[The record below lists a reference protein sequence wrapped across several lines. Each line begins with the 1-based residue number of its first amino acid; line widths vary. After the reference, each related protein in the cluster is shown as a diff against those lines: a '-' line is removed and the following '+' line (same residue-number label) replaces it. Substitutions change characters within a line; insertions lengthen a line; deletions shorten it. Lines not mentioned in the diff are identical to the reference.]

1 MGARECD
8 VAIVG
13 AGPAGCA
20 AALALLDAAPG
31 AEVVLLDAAA
41 FPRDKTCG
49 DGIGADVVDRLVALG
64 VRGVTDGWTPLDR
77 FDVRF
82 GSFGVRR
89 SLPRPMWVIPRE
101 VFDARL
107 VAAATDRGATLL
119 RHRVRGL
126 RLGAQG
132 VEVDDSLRARI
143 VIGADGAHSAVRSA
157 IGQPGPSH
165 RALAIRGY
173 AAVPPEWAGVQQ
185 IVFSGRRHPSYA
197 WSFDRGD
204 GLANVGYGELLDRA
218 AAPPTRTSMLESLE
232 QLLPGATARVH
243 EWRGH
248 HLPLS
253 SWRWSHPHGP
263 VLLAGDAAS
272 LVNPL
277 TGEGIYYA
285 VTTGALAG
293 TAASAALA
301 AGNALSAGSRYRRAV
316 SSALASHLR
325 HLAVARRLFREPR
338 LIRAGV
344 RAAAQDQRVFD
355 QLMDMGM
362 GQGKLT
368 AAVFQGLVRAF

>member
-20 AALALLDAAPG
+20 AALALLDGAPG

-64 VRGVTDGWTPLDR
+64 VRGVTDGWTPLER

-82 GSFGVRR
+82 GAFGVRR
-89 SLPRPMWVIPRE
+89 SLSRPMWVIPRR

-107 VAAATDRGATLL
+107 VAAATDRGATLV

-126 RLGAQG
+126 RLGALG
-132 VEVDDSLRARI
+132 VEVDDCLRARI
-143 VIGADGAHSAVRSA
+143 VIGADGAHSVVRSA
-157 IGQPGPSH
+157 MGQPGPSH

-173 AAVPPEWAGVQQ
+173 ADVPPERAGVQQ

-204 GLANVGYGELLDRA
+204 GLANVGYGELLDPA
-218 AAPPTRTSMLESLE
+218 VATPTRTSLLESLE
-232 QLLPGATARVH
+232 ELLPGATTRGQ
-243 EWRGH
+243 EWRAH

-253 SWRWSHPHGP
+253 SWRWSHPRGP
-263 VLLAGDAAS
+263 VLVAGDAAS

-293 TAASAALA
+293 AAASAALV
-301 AGNALSAGSRYRRAV
+301 AGNAVGAGSRYRRAV
-316 SSALASHLR
+316 ASTLASHFR
-325 HLAVARRLFREPR
+325 HLAVARRMFREPR
-338 LIRAGV
+338 LIAAGV
-344 RAAAQDQRVFD
+344 RAAALDQRVFD

-362 GQGKLT
+362 AQGKLT
-368 AAVFQGLVRAF
+368 AAVIQGLLRAW